1 MTVFVSGGSET
12 EAEKAAL
19 KRVLEEINGVLEK
32 THGVTLRLVGWPDT
46 IRPGVNADPQSEINR
61 QLDSNYDVYIGLL
74 GSWFGT
80 PTPRAGSGT
89 EEEFQRALSL
99 FQRDTRSIRLLF
111 YFKRAAQDPFAVDL
125 QQLQSVREF
134 RDSLPGR
141 GVLYRDFKDTPEFI
155 QIVRENLHHLIIDEW
170 HEGSWTE
177 LPPGD
182 LTRPTAPGRPAM
194 AGDSATSAATSHDAA
209 VVCPDPSLAE
219 AAPRA
224 KSDVSREE
232 EIDEELGL
240 LEVMEE
246 LQRAVASLTDT
257 VARIGEH
264 TVRIGAQ
271 FRDRT
276 EETSRLTEQQAQLE
290 HIGGSR
296 AKQEYLAKA
305 RELVNQAAV
314 DLEQY
319 ADDMNADL
327 LGFRADIR
335 AMLLSMRRAIAL
347 QREFEASPDQLNDHR
362 TALRTLVETMTT
374 SRTEITVF
382 QASVARMPPLTGR
395 FKRARK
401 KATAMLGELIA
412 EIQFSIEEGNT
423 ILVELDQLQSA
434 RDSEP

>member
-1 MTVFVSGGSET
+1 MDSCSRARGS
-12 EAEKAAL
+12 AA
-19 KRVLEEINGVLEK
+19 R
-32 THGVTLRLVGWPDT
+32 T
-46 IRPGVNADPQSEINR
+46 ITKVQHSPPQIH
-61 QLDSNYDVYIGLL
+61 
-74 GSWFGT
+74 SWI
-80 PTPRAGSGT
+80 P
-89 EEEFQRALSL
+89 L
-99 FQRDTRSIRLLF
+99 FQRDTRSVRVLF

-141 GVLYRDFKDTPEFI
+141 GVLYRDFKDTPEFV

-170 HEGSWTE
+170 REGSWTE
-177 LPPGD
+177 LRLGD
-182 LTRPTAPGRPAM
+182 HLMTKPTVPGRPAM
-194 AGDSATSAATSHDAA
+194 AGDSASTAATSDHDA
-209 VVCPDPSLAE
+209 VVCQDQSLAE
-219 AAPRA
+219 AAPST
-224 KSDVSREE
+224 KSDVSSEE
-232 EIDEELGL
+232 ESDEELGL

-264 TVRIGAQ
+264 TVRIGAR
-271 FRDRT
+271 FGDRT
-276 EETSRLTEQQAQLE
+276 EESSRLTEQQAQLE

-327 LGFRADIR
+327 LRFRADIR

-347 QREFEASPDQLNDHR
+347 QREFEASPDQLNDNR
-362 TALRTLVETMTT
+362 TALRTLVDTMTT

-423 ILVELDQLQSA
+423 ILVELDRLRSPITE
-434 RDSEP
+434 RDGVLKQGRQPS